1 MFNDIEIR
9 QVIKFTGAGPA
20 LASITFRIGSIIV
33 RNARLMET
41 EGRRW
46 LAMPSKK
53 MGSGNWFNLV
63 SLSSFEVKKQLEE
76 LCSRA
81 YDTAVLN
88 DGAPEFIPAF

>member
-9 QVIKFTGAGPA
+9 QVIRFTGAGPA
-20 LASITFRIGSIIV
+20 LTSITFRIGSIIV

-63 SLSSFEVKKQLEE
+63 SLSSFEVKKQLEV
-76 LCSRA
+76 LC
-81 YDTAVLN
+81 Y
-88 DGAPEFIPAF
+88 GW